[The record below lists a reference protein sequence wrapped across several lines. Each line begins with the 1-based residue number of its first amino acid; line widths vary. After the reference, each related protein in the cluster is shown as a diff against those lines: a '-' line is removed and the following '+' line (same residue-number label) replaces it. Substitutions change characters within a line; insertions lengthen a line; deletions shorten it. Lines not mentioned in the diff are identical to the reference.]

1 MNCYSLVY
9 STKGYRDKCRRWDK
23 RCSEDEESGSHC
35 LYTMEINNRSSTKE
49 RDIDRNGTED
59 SELMTMALTTD
70 VLSQRIGVKCDV
82 CRF

>member
-1 MNCYSLVY
+1 
-9 STKGYRDKCRRWDK
+9 
-23 RCSEDEESGSHC
+23 
-35 LYTMEINNRSSTKE
+35 MEINNRSSTKE